1 MTNSDA
7 QPPPS
12 PSPEELA
19 LPHDALFF
27 WTFSHIERAA
37 AELKDI
43 LPEKLVATIDWST
56 LTLSSGRFVDPKL
69 TNRYTDILYSVMMA
83 GQPTYVHVLFEHE
96 SEGKPWSLL
105 QALRYHVRIWDEESQ
120 KPIGKDGKRLTP
132 IVTVILHHGESG
144 FTSSK
149 QFGDYFKLEDAW
161 KELLSGYLLDF
172 RVIVDDIGKVDTEAL
187 LERSLPAQIV
197 LVLFVLRFSRMPSR
211 FMSEL
216 PKMMSVIRA
225 VHHEPDGD
233 RCIGTAFMYVERV
246 AKIPASELRMALQEA
261 LGTNEA
267 LIEDILFPERR
278 FERLKQET
286 DRIKQESDRIKRE
299 AERDKR
305 VIQELERAKRE
316 AERLTAETERRLL
329 LRQLEQRFG
338 ALPEEAR
345 SRIAAASSSDVDAMV
360 LRVLT
365 ANTLDEVLD
374 EPRTKQ
380 TT

>member
-1 MTNSDA
+1 
-7 QPPPS
+7 
-12 PSPEELA
+12 
-19 LPHDALFF
+19 
-27 WTFSHIERAA
+27 
-37 AELKDI
+37 
-43 LPEKLVATIDWST
+43 
-56 LTLSSGRFVDPKL
+56 
-69 TNRYTDILYSVMMA
+69 
-83 GQPTYVHVLFEHE
+83 
-96 SEGKPWSLL
+96 
-105 QALRYHVRIWDEESQ
+105 
-120 KPIGKDGKRLTP
+120 
-132 IVTVILHHGESG
+132 
-144 FTSSK
+144 
-149 QFGDYFKLEDAW
+149 
-161 KELLSGYLLDF
+161 
-172 RVIVDDIGKVDTEAL
+172 
-187 LERSLPAQIV
+187 
-197 LVLFVLRFSRMPSR
+197 
-211 FMSEL
+211 
-216 PKMMSVIRA
+216 
-225 VHHEPDGD
+225 
-233 RCIGTAFMYVERV
+233 
-246 AKIPASELRMALQEA
+246 MALQEA

-345 SRIAAASSSDVDAMV
+345 SRIAAASSSEVDAMV